1 MIRIPRRSQRLTDLV
16 ATLEDLYPGSS
27 VDVGL
32 ASSTGTAFRLVPG
45 PHRPRLVVP
54 AASRRAASEAVDR
67 PSSNDNLWRSAP
79 RRLLSTALSTGFGSA
94 LMPFGLS
101 VGPSPD
107 SISDYLS
114 EAVGE
119 PVLISLT
126 VGAARANRKPIL
138 NVHRRDGTEIG
149 FAKVGLTP
157 LSNQLVAHEHRALQF
172 LAAAAPDSF
181 TTPTPLH
188 HGVWRGNQVL
198 LMSSLRPDKQQSN
211 GRLPVA
217 AAAQIAGTTEIQIVP
232 IESSGWL
239 AKLYR
244 SVEQFRAT
252 PDGRLAQSLDR
263 FAQAYGDLE
272 LPFGA
277 WHGDF
282 GPWNLAVTSR
292 APMIWDWER
301 YDPEMPVGSDVVHYV
316 SHPALRRQGDLS
328 AARKVLEDSCRP
340 ALRQVLRAANLPA
353 TANNPSMLDAI
364 VIGYLLTIA
373 VRFTADSLTPQGQ
386 SVQSLAR
393 WHQQVISDQLE
404 RTITRAL
411 ERP

>member
-1 MIRIPRRSQRLTDLV
+1 MRTKRRSQPLIDLI

-27 VDVGL
+27 VDVGW
-32 ASSTGTAFRLVPG
+32 ASSNGTEFRLVPG
-45 PHRPRLVVP
+45 PRRPRIVVP
-54 AASRRAASEAVDR
+54 AKSRRAASEAINR
-67 PSSNDNLWRSAP
+67 PSMNDSFWRSAP

-94 LMPFGLS
+94 LMPLGLS

-107 SISDYLS
+107 SISVYLS

-119 PVLISLT
+119 PVLLSLT

-138 NVHRRDGTEIG
+138 NVHRSDGTEIG

-157 LSNQLVAHEHRALQF
+157 LSNRLVAHEHRAL
-172 LAAAAPDSF
+172 LSLVSAAPDGF
-181 TTPTPLH
+181 TAPTPLH

-198 LMSSLRPDKQQSN
+198 LMSALRSDRQQVN
-211 GRLPVA
+211 GQLPIE
-217 AAAQIAGTTEIQIVP
+217 AAAQIAATTKIQVVS
-232 IESSGWL
+232 IESSGWVAEL
-239 AKLYR
+239 CR

-252 PDGRLAQSLDR
+252 EDERLALALDR
-263 FAQAYGDLE
+263 FVQTYGDLE

-282 GPWNLAVTSR
+282 GPWNLALTSA

-301 YDPEMPVGSDVVHYV
+301 YDLEVPVGSDVIHYV
-316 SHPALRRQGDLS
+316 SHQALRRQGDLS

-340 ALRQVLRAANLPA
+340 ALRQVLRAAGLPGF
-353 TANNPSMLDAI
+353 ANNPMALDAI
-364 VIGYLLTIA
+364 VIAYLLTIA
-373 VRFTADSLTPQGQ
+373 VRFTSDSLTPQGRP
-386 SVQSLAR
+386 VQALAR
-393 WHQQVISDQLE
+393 WHQLVISDQLE
-404 RTITRAL
+404 RTVTRAL

>member
-1 MIRIPRRSQRLTDLV
+1 MRIRHRSQRLTDLV
-16 ATLEDLYPGSS
+16 TTLEDLHPGSL
-27 VDVGL
+27 VDIRL
-32 ASSTGTAFRLVPG
+32 ASSTGAAFRLVPG
-45 PHRPRLVVP
+45 PRHPRIVVP
-54 AASRRAASEAVDR
+54 AKSRRAASGAVDR
-67 PSSNDNLWRSAP
+67 PSINDSLWRTTS
-79 RRLLSTALSTGFGSA
+79 RRLLSAALSTGFGSA
-94 LMPFGLS
+94 LMPYGLS
-101 VGPSPD
+101 VSPSPD

-138 NVHRRDGTEIG
+138 NVHRSDGTEIG

-157 LSNQLVAHEHRALQF
+157 LSNRLVAHEHRALQA
-172 LAAAAPDSF
+172 LAAAAPDGF
-181 TTPTPLH
+181 TAPTPLH

-198 LMSSLRPDKQQSN
+198 LMSALRSDTQQVN
-211 GRLPVA
+211 GQLPVA
-217 AAAQIAGTTEIQIVP
+217 AAAQIAGTTPIRVVP
-232 IESSGWL
+232 IESSGWI
-239 AKLYR
+239 AELYR
-244 SVEQFRAT
+244 SVEQFRST
-252 PDGRLAQSLDR
+252 PDNRLALSLDQ
-263 FAQAYGDLE
+263 FARSYRDLE

-282 GPWNLAVTSR
+282 GPWNLALTSA

-301 YDPEMPVGSDVVHYV
+301 YDLEMPVGSDVVHYV
-316 SHPALRRQGDLS
+316 SHPALRRQGDLG

-340 ALRQVLRAANLPA
+340 ALRQVLRAANLPDS
-353 TANNPSMLDAI
+353 ANNPLVLDAT
-364 VIGYLLTIA
+364 VIAYLLTIA

-386 SVQSLAR
+386 PVQSLAR

-404 RTITRAL
+404 RATARIL